1 MSISRSFTS
10 SSKRRPDSL
19 RRSRVLKRGCRYERL
34 EDHHFPYLWVAYKT
48 GVFSHLA
55 EFKDEMDSDTFRKTM
70 LAVLGNVLNS
80 GDAWMLYGKASKHPV
95 GMMVGLGA
103 ENRMEPHV
111 FWFSNSTPRNR
122 LECVLKWLIDAKQKY
137 ALFLWIKEPDWRL
150 YFHLCKYGVIREVGK
165 YRNFPGGGDAMLFQ
179 GVN

>member
-34 EDHHFPYLWVAYKT
+34 EDHHFAYLWVAYKT

-70 LAVLGNVLNS
+70 LAVLGNILNN
-80 GDAWMLYGKASKHPV
+80 GDAWMLYSQSKHPV

-111 FWFSNSTPRNR
+111 FWFKNSTPRNR

-137 ALFLWIKEPDWRL
+137 ALFLWIKEADWKL